1 MANNTVL
8 PGTGETVRDIDKGG
22 VKTQAMIIDQGGAGT
37 EDLVDATN
45 PMRIVGKS
53 AVVGASFTRPANT
66 TPYTAN
72 NLIANNTAAGSV
84 TPIPLPVARVNAG
97 TGVLRRIR
105 VSTSNTGLTGTEVVS
120 VELFKTSPTVANGDG
135 GAYSVNGVAAI
146 SLGTFDVVLNRVF
159 TDGAKGYTS
168 IDVVFDAASGS
179 QNIYGLIRAVTGF
192 TPASGTTWTLAVEV
206 LQD

>member
-1 MANNTVL
+1 MANNTTL
-8 PGTGETVRDIDKGG
+8 PGTGETIRDIDKGG
-22 VKTQAMIIDQGGAGT
+22 VKTQAMMIDQGGAGT

-45 PMRIVGKS
+45 PLRIVGKS

-97 TGVLRRIR
+97 TGVVRRIR

-120 VELFKTSPTVANGDG
+120 VELFKLSPTVANGDG
-135 GAYSVNGVAAI
+135 
-146 SLGTFDVVLNRVF
+146 
-159 TDGAKGYTS
+159 
-168 IDVVFDAASGS
+168 
-179 QNIYGLIRAVTGF
+179 
-192 TPASGTTWTLAVEV
+192 
-206 LQD
+206 